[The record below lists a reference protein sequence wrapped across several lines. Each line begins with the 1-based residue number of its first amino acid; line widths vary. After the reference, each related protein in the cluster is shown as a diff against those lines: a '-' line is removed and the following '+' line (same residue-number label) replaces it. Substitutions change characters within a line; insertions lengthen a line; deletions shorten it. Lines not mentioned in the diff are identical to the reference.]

1 MRSESEQLSTNG
13 VSEPSINCQ
22 ILQISA
28 SVALPCVSPIA
39 SPPCIGALHRSI
51 ELLHIAALHRS
62 IELLH
67 IADLNLNY
75 CDSISPLCE
84 TNTSHL

>member
-1 MRSESEQLSTNG
+1 MRSVSEQLGTNG
-13 VSEPSINCQ
+13 VSERSINCQ

-28 SVALPCVSPIA
+28 SVALPCVPPIA
-39 SPPCIGALHRSI
+39 SSPCIG
-51 ELLHIAALHRS
+51 ALHRS

>member
-28 SVALPCVSPIA
+28 SVDKYLASLRSTRQQNPTEPSALSLACLNGLTVRA
-39 SPPCIGALHRSI
+39 RRTRRRERRS
-51 ELLHIAALHRS
+51 
-62 IELLH
+62 
-67 IADLNLNY
+67 
-75 CDSISPLCE
+75 
-84 TNTSHL
+84 TTSRAKV